1 MRANVNAFAD
11 RHEIAWELSFAL
23 LAVVFVA
30 IGFLQPAT
38 PDEEAQL
45 LVAEWV
51 ITLIFAGEFFGRLWA
66 AYDRRAYLRGHWID
80 LVSVV
85 PPARGLRPLRL
96 LRLLRLVRA
105 FAGVSRAMAHV
116 PRLAKHRGLVWMVAA
131 WAAVTVL
138 ASIALYIAENG
149 TNQAIANPF
158 DALWWGV
165 VTLTTVGYG
174 DVYPVTVEGRMAAMV
189 LMLLGI
195 GLYSAITA
203 AVTSYFLTSG
213 SGSSSA
219 LAELERAHAL
229 REAGGLTDD
238 EYDTIK
244 TRLLAH
250 GLEVGGPETA
260 A

>member
-1 MRANVNAFAD
+1 MRGGINAYVD
-11 RHEIAWELSFAL
+11 RHEVAWELSFAA

-38 PDEEAQL
+38 PADETR
-45 LVAEWV
+45 LVAAEWA
-51 ITLIFAGEFFGRLWA
+51 ITLVFAGEFFGRLWA
-66 AYDRRAYLRGHWID
+66 SYDRSGYVRGHWID

-105 FAGVSRAMAHV
+105 FAGVSRAMAHM
-116 PRLAKHRGLVWMVAA
+116 PRLAQHRGLVWLVAA

-138 ASIALYIAENG
+138 ASIGLYIAENG

-158 DALWWGV
+158 DAIWWGV

-174 DVYPVTVEGRMAAMV
+174 DVYPVTPEGRMAAMV

-203 AVTSYFLTSG
+203 AVTSYFITLEGQSR
-213 SGSSSA
+213 SP
-219 LAELERAHAL
+219 LAELERANAL
-229 REAGGLTDD
+229 REAGALTDH
-238 EYDTIK
+238 EYAAIK
-244 TRLLAH
+244 RRLLGTDAQ
-250 GLEVGGPETA
+250 GAQE
-260 A
+260 